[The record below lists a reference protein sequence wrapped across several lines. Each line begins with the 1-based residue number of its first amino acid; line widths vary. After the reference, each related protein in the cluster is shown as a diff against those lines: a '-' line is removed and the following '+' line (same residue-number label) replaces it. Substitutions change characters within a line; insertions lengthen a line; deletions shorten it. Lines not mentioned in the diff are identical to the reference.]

1 MAPLLAL
8 RSVSK
13 AFGSLRVI
21 DDLSVSV
28 EPGEALGVIGPNGAG
43 KTTALNLLIG
53 RLRPERGA
61 VVFAERD
68 VTMTPPHARCRA
80 GIALTH
86 QIPHPFEALTVF
98 ENVLVGGIFGGGRA
112 ERLASAPAL
121 AALALAGLAGRANTR
136 AGTLTLLER
145 KRLELARALA
155 TAPRVLLLD
164 EIAGGLGGHPAH
176 DLVARGVVM
185 VPEGRRIFPSLT
197 VEENLRVGAYRGRSG
212 PWTLARVY
220 ELFPVLAER
229 RGQPGPNLS
238 GGEQQM
244 LAIGRGLMANPRLL
258 LVDEISLGLAPIVVR
273 GLYRVLRTIAA
284 EGTTTLVVDQDVS
297 QVMELARR
305 VYCFRKGS
313 VSLEGPPAELTR
325 DRLSA
330 AYFGV

>member
-68 VTMTPPHARCRA
+68 VTTTPPHARCRA

-98 ENVLVGGIFGGGRA
+98 ENVLVGGIFGGGRT
-112 ERLASAPAL
+112 EPSAHAAAL
-121 AALALAGLAGRANTR
+121 AALALTGLADRANTR

-164 EIAGGLGGHPAH
+164 EIAGGLGEPEVLE
-176 DLVARGVVM
+176 LVEVIRRVHREGVAIVWIEHIVHALRSVVGRLAVIAAGRLLTDGPPDEVM
-185 VPEGRRIFPSLT
+185 RSPE
-197 VEENLRVGAYRGRSG
+197 VQ
-212 PWTLARVY
+212 RVY
-220 ELFPVLAER
+220 
-229 RGQPGPNLS
+229 
-238 GGEQQM
+238 
-244 LAIGRGLMANPRLL
+244 
-258 LVDEISLGLAPIVVR
+258 LGI
-273 GLYRVLRTIAA
+273 
-284 EGTTTLVVDQDVS
+284 DV
-297 QVMELARR
+297 
-305 VYCFRKGS
+305 
-313 VSLEGPPAELTR
+313 P
-325 DRLSA
+325 
-330 AYFGV
+330 